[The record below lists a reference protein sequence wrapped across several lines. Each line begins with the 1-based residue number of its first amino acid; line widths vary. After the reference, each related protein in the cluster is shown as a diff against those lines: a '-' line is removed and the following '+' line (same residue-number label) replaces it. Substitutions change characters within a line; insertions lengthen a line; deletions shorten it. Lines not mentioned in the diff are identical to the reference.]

1 MLNDL
6 TDEEVLAL
14 AIEHL
19 GENGEILSGFR
30 DTPIPQLRKILGVLL
45 ADYKPPIKKLPEEQ
59 RIRNFE
65 DFHRLWGATSPS
77 PGYNKK
83 AWIEIERQLLEA
95 GAI

>member
-1 MLNDL
+1 MLEDI

-19 GENGEILSGFR
+19 GKNGEISGTFR
-30 DTPIPQLRKILGVLL
+30 DMPIPQLRKILGVLL

-59 RIRNFE
+59 RKRNFE

-77 PGYNKK
+77 PEYNKK